1 MEREDHTMLLM
12 KQSTCGHCKRFSI
25 FWNEFQTIIQA
36 LNWSSVINVCKID
49 VTKNDVPHPEIDA
62 WDLPSV
68 YYFPA
73 GSKETPIEMTP
84 RYDKDSID
92 AQYQYDEGLSWVTS
106 GYDVVEWMMKQGKL
120 DLELLA
126 SLDADS
132 ADEVIS
138 ARQ

>member
-1 MEREDHTMLLM
+1 MFDNREI
-12 KQSTCGHCKRFSI
+12 KCSTSKRFSI

-49 VTKNDVPHPEIDA
+49 VSKNDVPHPQIDA
-62 WDLPSV
+62 WDLPTV

-84 RYDKDSID
+84 KYDADSID
-92 AQYQYDEGLSWVTS
+92 AQYDYDEGLSWVTS

-120 DLELLA
+120 DMELLA
-126 SLDADS
+126 SLDANKANKYIEEDV
-132 ADEVIS
+132 AT
-138 ARQ
+138 Q